1 MLGGFASTDM
11 GVPQCRAVS
20 SALLMSAERLLN
32 LECFPRLQDLGSG
45 LMVPFL
51 GEWHGRRWCLA
62 RVNPGELVCS
72 ANSSRISFSTFIC
85 NLTRVQAIKFPL

>member
-1 MLGGFASTDM
+1 MLSGFTSTDM
-11 GVPQCRAVS
+11 GAPQCNAVS
-20 SALLMSAERLLN
+20 RALLMSAERLLN

-51 GEWHGRRWCLA
+51 EEVHGRRSCLA
-62 RVNPGELVCS
+62 RVNPGELVHG

-85 NLTRVQAIKFPL
+85 NLTHVQAIKFPL